1 MSKNKYDKIY
11 PRHLLALLLR
21 DLNKWRVVPSYE
33 LEDSIL

>member
-11 PRHLLALLLR
+11 PRRLLALLLR
-21 DLNKWRVVPSYE
+21 DLNKWRFVQSYE